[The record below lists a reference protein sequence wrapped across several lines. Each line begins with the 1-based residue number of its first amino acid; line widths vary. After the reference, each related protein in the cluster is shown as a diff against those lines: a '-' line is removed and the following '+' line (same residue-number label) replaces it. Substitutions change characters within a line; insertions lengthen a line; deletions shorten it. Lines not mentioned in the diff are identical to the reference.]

1 MTKNI
6 FLLIA
11 GIASTIAGLLLTVF
25 GVMTVIEVI
34 IPYIQYYIQN
44 ALFAFIMFAV
54 NLICILGILFSGI
67 GLIIGSMKGESK
79 SAATNIV
86 FIIISLTLTVINIIL
101 NGGFTGTIDLKN
113 FIPEL
118 VFAGAL
124 VLDIIGLS
132 VAKKAA

>member
-11 GIASTIAGLLLTVF
+11 GIASTVASLILTVF
-25 GVMTVIEVI
+25 GVMTVIEI
-34 IPYIQYYIQN
+34 IPRIQFWVETNLVDLI
-44 ALFAFIMFAV
+44 LFAV
-54 NLICILGILFSGI
+54 NLICIIGILLSGI
-67 GLIIGSMKGESK
+67 GVIIGSMKGESK
-79 SAATNIV
+79 SATTNIV
-86 FIIISLTLTVINIIL
+86 FIVISLTLTLVNIIL
-101 NGGFTGTIDLKN
+101 SGGFGGSIDLKK
-113 FIPEL
+113 FIFEI